1 MDAIAAKHP
10 EVLGKKL
17 ELVDGDVVVQEVPY
31 SVDPMNP
38 NLGRYVIE
46 EFYGAF
52 DEHFPGEGGKGLN
65 FFFSDELTF
74 NIRGNLWNCL
84 LYTSRCV

>member
-1 MDAIAAKHP
+1 M
-10 EVLGKKL
+10 
-17 ELVDGDVVVQEVPY
+17 DGDVVVQEVPY

-65 FFFSDELTF
+65 FSS
-74 NIRGNLWNCL
+74 R
-84 LYTSRCV
+84 TS